1 MDTYDIYLKHEA
13 GNVLPVE
20 EAIEIY
26 NSLVQSVALCTNEYK
41 EEIVNELIE
50 KSIKYSVVRAKWEV
64 WDREIKIKEDEG
76 RTLKHNSVIDA
87 VNILARL
94 IKSESQKR
102 FIRFRSLGD
111 GYTASDIEKL
121 ISGEMEQE
129 QQSRR

>member
-26 NSLVQSVALCTNEYK
+26 KSLVQSVALCTNEY
-41 EEIVNELIE
+41 
-50 KSIKYSVVRAKWEV
+50 
-64 WDREIKIKEDEG
+64 KEDEG

>member
-1 MDTYDIYLKHEA
+1 MDTYDICLKHEA

-26 NSLVQSVALCTNEYK
+26 NSLVQSVALCTNEYT

-64 WDREIKIKEDEG
+64 WDRETKIKEDEG

-87 VNILARL
+87 FNILARL
-94 IKSESQKR
+94 IKSEDIDISWR
-102 FIRFRSLGD
+102 DRLGD
-111 GYTASDIEKL
+111 DRKRIGDFACFLTYMVGINN
-121 ISGEMEQE
+121 
-129 QQSRR
+129 R

>member
-1 MDTYDIYLKHEA
+1 M
-13 GNVLPVE
+13 E

>member
-26 NSLVQSVALCTNEYK
+26 SSLAKSVSLCTNEYK

-50 KSIKYSVVRAKWEV
+50 KAIKYSVVRAKWET
-64 WDREIKIKEDEG
+64 WNRETKIKEDEG

-87 VNILARL
+87 FNILARL
-94 IKSESQKR
+94 IKSEDIDISWR
-102 FIRFRSLGD
+102 DRLGD
-111 GYTASDIEKL
+111 DRKRIGDFACFLTYMVGINN
-121 ISGEMEQE
+121 
-129 QQSRR
+129 R